1 MACGL
6 CVAKIISLRNANMIL
21 KYSDNFY
28 KQQLQG
34 KDDYIY
40 GLKQAHSDELA
51 NLKSHYNEMLENQN
65 QNNQAKFDI
74 LKTEKEKQISELE
87 SKQVAFERK
96 YNQNIEQ
103 IRAQYQQ
110 DREKDLAQYEKN
122 LKTIREEIDKRFDI
136 QKDALLE
143 QNKNM
148 LNADSRKVLD
158 EIFYAYKK

>member
-1 MACGL
+1 MIYVISALLIIALVACGL
-6 CVAKIISLRNANMIL
+6 CVAKIISLSNANMIL
-21 KYSDNFY
+21 KSSDNFY

-40 GLKQAHSDELA
+40 GLKQAHSDELE

-110 DREKDLAQYEKN
+110 DKAQDLAQYEKN
-122 LKTIREEIDKRFDI
+122 LKTIREEIDKRF
-136 QKDALLE
+136 
-143 QNKNM
+143 
-148 LNADSRKVLD
+148 
-158 EIFYAYKK
+158 

>member
-1 MACGL
+1 MMIYVISALLIIALVACGL
-6 CVAKIISLRNANMIL
+6 CVTKIISLSNANVIL
-21 KYSDNFY
+21 KSSDNFY

-110 DREKDLAQYEKN
+110 DKAQDLAQYEKN
-122 LKTIREEIDKRFDI
+122 LKTIREEIDKRFEM
-136 QKDALLE
+136 QKT
-143 QNKNM
+143 
-148 LNADSRKVLD
+148 R
-158 EIFYAYKK
+158 F